1 MHGCL
6 RVCRVR
12 WLCVRDCAWLWGNCG
27 CTLGL
32 LFASSD
38 SGSDETVDCRAVIQI
53 SMIQFNGSQSY
64 SSQLKSG
71 MNPMIKAR
79 KLRAEGYHEQDVIR
93 LNNKLETNDDDTV
106 DRHCDCLYIRV
117 ARHRPAKLLLNN

>member
-1 MHGCL
+1 MRLLVCAVVRVFGCVCMAVRVAVRLCVHGCL

-79 KLRAEGYHEQDVIR
+79 KLRAEGYHEQDFIR
-93 LNNKLETNDDDTV
+93 LNNKPT
-106 DRHCDCLYIRV
+106 
-117 ARHRPAKLLLNN
+117 